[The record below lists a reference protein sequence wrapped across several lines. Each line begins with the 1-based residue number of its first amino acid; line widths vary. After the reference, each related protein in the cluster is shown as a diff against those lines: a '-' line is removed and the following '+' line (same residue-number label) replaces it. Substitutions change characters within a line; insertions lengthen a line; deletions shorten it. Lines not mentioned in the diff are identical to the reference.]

1 MLFEDQAPA
10 TPQADPSRE
19 HTTDRSRDD
28 CNLSKHIDSSQQG
41 SEQPGLSQAHSGQ
54 EPAGDAGPAF
64 REQQD
69 GQIEGFMTPTKDEQ
83 PPPFI
88 SHAIVYNHNQ
98 VLCGGNIEE
107 LEFEDFHFVRR
118 MKNHKQTTGGN
129 KSGSKRKQA
138 VECCICY
145 SSLC

>member
-41 SEQPGLSQAHSGQ
+41 SEQPGLSGQ
-54 EPAGDAGPAF
+54 EPAGEAGPAF

-69 GQIEGFMTPTKDEQ
+69 AQIEGFMTPTKDEQ

>member
-1 MLFEDQAPA
+1 MLFEEPVPA

-28 CNLSKHIDSSQQG
+28 CNLSKHIDGSLQG
-41 SEQPGLSQAHSGQ
+41 SEQPGLSQTHSGQ
-54 EPAGDAGPAF
+54 EPAEEPEPIQC
-64 REQQD
+64 EQQGD
-69 GQIEGFMTPTKDEQ
+69 QTDNFMTPTKGEQ
-83 PPPFI
+83 PPTTI
-88 SHAIVYNHNQ
+88 NHAIVYNHNQ

-118 MKNHKQTTGGN
+118 MKNHKHTSGGN
-129 KSGSKRKQA
+129 RSGSKRKQA

-145 SSLC
+145 SSLY